1 MSMAIIGAVVGV
13 LGTGYGIY
21 SGARQQA
28 KAKKE
33 LAKLN
38 ATQPIETLPTEI
50 KQNQELAS
58 LRSKTGLP
66 SEQYSLAMKNIQR
79 QQAKTLRGATD
90 RRMGL
95 NLLASV
101 DDTAQRAQGDL
112 DVQNAI
118 AREKNERVLMD
129 TNNQVANWKKGI
141 YDRNIRQVWD
151 RNYDYNM
158 GLLGSGNQNVANAIA
173 GGISSLGTLASAS
186 ASNRDNNNTSW
197 ANGLF
202 GRRPNTVNYTGARV
216 NHDRTTGSAAHGW

>member
-33 LAKLN
+33 LARLN

-66 SEQYSLAMKNIQR
+66 SEQYSMAMKNIQR

-101 DDTAQRAQGDL
+101 DDNAQRAQGDL

-118 AREKNERVLMD
+118 AREKNEKVLMD
-129 TNNQVANWKKGI
+129 TNSQVANWKKGI

-158 GLLGSGNQNVANAIA
+158 GLLGAGNQNVANSIA
-173 GGISSLGTLASAS
+173 GGISSLGSLASAA
-186 ASNRDNNNTSW
+186 ASNRDTNNTSW

-202 GRRPNTVNYTGARV
+202 GRNPKVKNYTGARL
-216 NHDRTTGSAAHGW
+216 NHESSGGRTSHGW